1 MILPI
6 VLLPQLR
13 MSSNTPAK
21 LRGLH
26 LDALPITN
34 TVSRDPEMVDLT
46 MSPMNP
52 TRRLLLREGLFS
64 CILSIFP

>member
-6 VLLPQLR
+6 VFLPQLR
-13 MSSNTPAK
+13 MSSKTPAK

-26 LDALPITN
+26 LDALQITN
-34 TVSRDPEMVDLT
+34 TVFRVPEMIDLT

-52 TRRLLLREGLFS
+52 RLLLREGLFS
-64 CILSIFP
+64 CNLSILP